1 MFRMVLFL
9 LNTLE
14 CVIIYLNSV
23 FSSVYIISEG
33 WIEQVFSV
41 FPFLVDVFAFTGSIL
56 FGVDIFLCSRLM
68 LPFGQSMCY
77 YIPVHVRKCVGILRH
92 QSL

>member
-1 MFRMVLFL
+1 MVSFL

-41 FPFLVDVFAFTGSIL
+41 FPFLVDLFAFTA
-56 FGVDIFLCSRLM
+56 VYFLVLISFYVL
-68 LPFGQSMCY
+68 
-77 YIPVHVRKCVGILRH
+77 V
-92 QSL
+92 